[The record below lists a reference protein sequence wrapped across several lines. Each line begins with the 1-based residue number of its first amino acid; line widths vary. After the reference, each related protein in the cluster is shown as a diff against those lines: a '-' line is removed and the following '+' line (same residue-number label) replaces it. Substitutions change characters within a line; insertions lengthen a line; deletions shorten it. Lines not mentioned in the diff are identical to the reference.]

1 MSENKIRVGISQGD
15 SNGIGMEIILNTL
28 SDPAI
33 SEICTPVLF
42 SSSKTIGFHRKAL
55 NMEEVNFH
63 PVRDFKQ
70 LHTKKPNLF
79 ICHEE
84 EAVIELGKPSS
95 VAGKYAL
102 LSLEKACEALKNKD
116 IDVLVTSPI
125 DKNTIQNDQF
135 NFAGH
140 TEYLASKF
148 GSKPEDALMLLCS
161 ENIRVGL
168 VTGHIPIGKIS
179 SSITKEKIVFKI
191 KQLITSL
198 QQDFNIRKPR
208 VAVLALNP
216 HAGDN
221 GTIGSEDQSIVQ
233 PAIDELKDKH
243 LVFGP
248 YPADAFFGKAMHL
261 KFDGVLAMYH
271 DQGLIPFKSIAF
283 YDGVNYTAGLP
294 VVRTSPDHGTA
305 YDIAG
310 QGVADATSFKQAIYM
325 AIDIFKNRK
334 LNEEISENPL
344 PFSKI
349 RKEERER
356 N

>member
-15 SNGIGMEIILNTL
+15 INGIGMEVILKTL
-28 SDPAI
+28 ADPAI
-33 SEICTPVLF
+33 CEICTPVLF
-42 SSSKTIGFHRKAL
+42 SSTKTIGFHRKAL
-55 NMEEVNFH
+55 NMEEINFH
-63 PVRDFKQ
+63 PVRDFTQ

-84 EAVIELGKPSS
+84 EAAIELGKP
-95 VAGKYAL
+95 AEIGGKYAL
-102 LSLEKACEALKNKD
+102 LSLEKACDALKNND
-116 IDVLVTSPI
+116 IDVLVTAPI
-125 DKNTIQNDQF
+125 DKNTIQNEQF
-135 NFAGH
+135 KFAGH
-140 TEYLASKF
+140 TEYLAGKF
-148 GSKPEDALMLLCS
+148 GTKQEDALMLLCS

-179 SSITKEKIVFKI
+179 SSITKEKIGFKI

-198 QQDFNIRKPR
+198 QQDFNIRKPK

-233 PAIDELKDKH
+233 PAIDELKDKY
-243 LVFGP
+243 LVYGP

-261 KFDGVLAMYH
+261 KFDAVLAMYH

-283 YDGVNYTAGLP
+283 YDGVNYTAGLS

-310 QGVADATSFKQAIYM
+310 QGVADATSFKNAIYM
-325 AIDIFKNRK
+325 TMDIFRNRK
-334 LNEEISENPL
+334 LNDEISENPL